1 MNPVC
6 TPPTQ
11 TSPALALPPRS
22 CARLQVG
29 RRPLRHAPE
38 PAELTTPPPA
48 RLCLPSPPGPCI
60 SSLSRP
66 VPLHLSLSLG
76 RQLYHSWQAVPGGW
90 TSGTQTGRAGKQE
103 HQEWPIQCLVSMNLT
118 LEKVF
123 SEAERAAE
131 TQGGGVPS
139 VAQRD
144 Q

>member
-1 MNPVC
+1 MPPSLLNSQPRLPPGSAFLHHLAPV
-6 TPPTQ
+6 
-11 TSPALALPPRS
+11 SPA
-22 CARLQVG
+22 
-29 RRPLRHAPE
+29 
-38 PAELTTPPPA
+38 
-48 RLCLPSPPGPCI
+48 SPDLYLCI
-60 SSLSRP
+60 SHCLWEDSCITP
-66 VPLHLSLSLG
+66 G
-76 RQLYHSWQAVPGGW
+76 QAVPGGW